1 MTTTVATEPNPS
13 SRMGLNCFGYK
24 AKGRPREPKRRER
37 KHNSVS
43 EHTHLI

>member
-1 MTTTVATEPNPS
+1 MITTVATEPNPS
-13 SRMGLNCFGYK
+13 SRIGLNCFGYK